1 MTRLRNTSIAG
12 IIVIGLGAIAFFT
25 NPQEP
30 GYQKYANKTLKSQLK
45 EKVCTQVA
53 EELGAWLEKQCHTIV
68 DTSSPYLAEVVNQ
81 QTTRKNFL
89 LFSIYQA
96 DIPLPTPLPDYH
108 IETIGI
114 LGNFYTY
121 QAEKL

>member
-1 MTRLRNTSIAG
+1 MTTLRNKSIAG
-12 IIVIGLGAIAFFT
+12 ILLVAFGAIAFLT
-25 NPQEP
+25 NPQKQ
-30 GYQKYANKTLKSQLK
+30 GYKKYANRTLKAQLK
-45 EKVCTQVA
+45 DKVCTQVT

-68 DTSSPYLAEVVNQ
+68 DTSSPYLAQVLDQ

-96 DIPLPTPLPDYH
+96 DLPLPAPLPDYH

-121 QAEKL
+121 QAKKL

>member
-12 IIVIGLGAIAFFT
+12 IVLIGIGAIAFLT
-25 NPQEP
+25 NPKES
-30 GYQKYANKTLKSQLK
+30 GYQKYANKTLQTQLK
-45 EKVCTQVA
+45 DRVCSQVTQD
-53 EELGAWLEKQCHTIV
+53 LGAWLESQCHTIV
-68 DTSSPYLAEVVNQ
+68 DTSSPFLAKVVSQ

-96 DIPLPTPLPDYH
+96 DLPLPTPLPDYH

-121 QAEKL
+121 QAKQL